1 MFLAKSR
8 GTSESH
14 SKLQEISASP
24 AAAAHQF
31 VNASTPALG
40 PTASS
45 TDAPPVHSK
54 QQPGPADTPAHEDL
68 QTTSTIAS
76 PSPAVSGLPSSP
88 FPLRA
93 AHASI
98 FSSPLTGSS
107 AAASCAGDTALLS
120 AQVADL
126 RRRLAECERDKD
138 FSSQEHSTRMR
149 EALDAAAASRLE
161 LQGLRDQAFEDNE
174 ALRFQHE
181 QASDSLRA
189 DMMRLQQAND
199 SLQAE
204 KSGVEQRLLSIE
216 ATLTDALSR
225 LDAAQQELL
234 EQAALRERA
243 RAREEELQSI
253 ITTQTQ
259 EMSSWSSKH
268 NSSLAALQQCE
279 CDFQEKMQAT
289 AMAHTQEANDLRSQI
304 TVLSAELKDHLSVS
318 TELQREIEALRNA
331 CNEKASDDCNAAAAE
346 VIKLRALLQ
355 ESSDVAAVSLSK
367 LQSDCASSEHELA
380 DARHQ
385 LAASQAAVAEAH
397 LRECDLNLQVQAL
410 QSQLTRKLKDIQEQ
424 KSVLSSPVAASPGG
438 DPVALDASTR
448 RAAEIERK

>member
-14 SKLQEISASP
+14 SKLQETSASP
-24 AAAAHQF
+24 AAAAQQS
-31 VNASTPALG
+31 VNSSTPSLG

-45 TDAPPVHSK
+45 TGAPPLPSK
-54 QQPGPADTPAHEDL
+54 LQPAPSDAPAHEDL
-68 QTTSTIAS
+68 QTTSTIAP
-76 PSPAVSGLPSSP
+76 PSPAATGLPSSP
-88 FPLRA
+88 FPVRA

-107 AAASCAGDTALLS
+107 AAASSAGDTALLS

-126 RRRLAECERDKD
+126 RRRVAECERDRD
-138 FSSQEHSTRMR
+138 LSSQEHSTRMR

-161 LQGLRDQAFEDNE
+161 LQGVRDRAFEDNE

-189 DMMRLQQAND
+189 DIARLQQAND

-204 KSGVEQRLLSIE
+204 KSGVEQRLLCIE

-225 LDAAQQELL
+225 RDAAQEELL

-243 RAREEELQSI
+243 SAREEELQTI

-259 EMSSWSSKH
+259 EISSWSSKY

-279 CDFQEKMQAT
+279 CDFQEKIQ
-289 AMAHTQEANDLRSQI
+289 AHTQEANALRSQI
-304 TVLSAELKDHLSVS
+304 TVLSAELKDHLSLS

-331 CNEKASDDCNAAAAE
+331 RNEKANDDCNAAAAE
-346 VIKLRALLQ
+346 VMKLRALLQ

-367 LQSDCASSEHELA
+367 VQSDCASKEHELD

-424 KSVLSSPVAASPGG
+424 KSVLGSPVAASPGG
-438 DPVALDASTR
+438 DSVALDASTR